1 MLPNSLQATEISP
14 DMLPG
19 HRKCRLCFLKPA
31 GLEQRKIIR
40 KSSSLSFQKNSKMF
54 VLFSNQP
61 ICCLLLSVLY
71 VPIIYAS
78 PFSTDR
84 MAQQQTVI
92 SEVVRVLPSMK
103 QLEVKLE
110 RKSQNLVPRSL
121 HLMTMVLRIQIIRM
135 RITHRLWVEHQ
146 LDSLLGMQ
154 GKPWKGKNL
163 ALSLAAESFVGKLV
177 YSFHWPV

>member
-92 SEVVRVLPSMK
+92 SEVVQVLPSMK
-103 QLEVKLE
+103 QLEAKLE
-110 RKSQNLVPRSL
+110 RKSQNLVPWSL
-121 HLMTMVLRIQIIRM
+121 HLMMMMLLRVQIIRM

-154 GKPWKGKNL
+154 GKPWKGKTL
-163 ALSLAAESFVGKLV
+163 TLSLAADSFVR
-177 YSFHWPV
+177 